1 MDTTTRLG
9 VFDKSSAGQT
19 SLQDIIRKLGRRKIL
34 ILVMTAVLFLAA
46 GTAIQF
52 LPKTYEGTAT
62 VEVQSQTP
70 HAVAVRDVLGDP
82 AFTDE

>member
-1 MDTTTRLG
+1 MTPIAQLG
-9 VFDKSSAGQT
+9 GFEEGSAEQT
-19 SLQDIIRKLGRRKIL
+19 FLQEVSRKLGRRKLFIT
-34 ILVMTAVLFLAA
+34 VATAVLFLAA